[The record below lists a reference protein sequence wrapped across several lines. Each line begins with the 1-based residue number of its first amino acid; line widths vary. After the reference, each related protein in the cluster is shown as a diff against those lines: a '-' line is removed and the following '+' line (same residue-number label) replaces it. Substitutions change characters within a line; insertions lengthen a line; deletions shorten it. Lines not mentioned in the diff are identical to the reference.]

1 MEERSDDT
9 VFSQHSVAVIVL
21 PMHLTDLVRLARQL
35 SKNYPGA
42 MARGGT
48 LDGRE
53 CLIIEE
59 RRAWKAQR
67 EDEASADRPAL
78 RPGASRLVPV
88 DKGEDRAQA

>member
-1 MEERSDDT
+1 VDEQLDDT
-9 VFSQHSVAVIVL
+9 VFSEHSVAVIVL
-21 PMHLTDLVRLARQL
+21 PMHLHDLVRLARQL

-59 RRAWKAQR
+59 RKAWRAQR
-67 EDEASADRPAL
+67 EGEAEGGAPPR
-78 RPGASRLVPV
+78 GASRLIPFE
-88 DKGEDRAQA
+88 KGEERAKA